1 MLSRTGPFE
10 TMNPFVQQQA
20 SLPLSFNQNYFTA
33 SNPPPGLNQ
42 QHQQYVSN
50 VGGFDPTLDFLLSD
64 GLRSQQPT
72 PDEMASSDHFNLL
85 LPTSSVED
93 DQSESILN
101 FLFNSNNDSSR
112 ARQPL
117 YATSQRLQHHDLP
130 STKNPFAT

>member
-42 QHQQYVSN
+42 QQQQYVSN
-50 VGGFDPTLDFLLSD
+50 VGGFDPTLDFLLSN
-64 GLRSQQPT
+64 GLCSQQPT
-72 PDEMASSDHFNLL
+72 PEKMASSDHFNLL

-93 DQSESILN
+93 DQSELLLN
-101 FLFNSNNDSSR
+101 FLFNLNNDSVSGIFPQILTLVYFETWL
-112 ARQPL
+112 AGKW
-117 YATSQRLQHHDLP
+117 D
-130 STKNPFAT
+130 